1 MSRKKKIITTIL
13 FIFVIIWC
21 IGIYLLSDMDTINS
35 NGKSLSFIAI
45 FIEDTL
51 KITNEFD
58 ITSSNPSA
66 EQLMRASILLN
77 KPLRKV
83 AHASVYFVLGFMII
97 LIINMICDNKRYF
110 ISLFITICITITL
123 AILDEY
129 HQTMVAG
136 RTGAVLD
143 VIIDNVGAIVGC
155 LFYSTYY
162 IAYLLGK
169 KKTSSL
175 SISEDY
181 TEV

>member
-1 MSRKKKIITTIL
+1 MSKKKKVIIAIL
-13 FIFVIIWC
+13 FMFVILWC
-21 IGIYLLSDMDTINS
+21 VGIYLLSDMNTDNS
-35 NGKSLSFIAI
+35 NGKSLSFISI

-58 ITSSNPSA
+58 ITSSNPSP
-66 EQLMRASILLN
+66 EKLLRASILLN

-97 LIINMICDNKRYF
+97 LIINMILDNKKYF
-110 ISLFITICITITL
+110 ISLFITISITITL

-143 VIIDNVGAIVGC
+143 VVIDNIGAIVGC
-155 LFYSTYY
+155 LFYTTYY
-162 IAYLLGK
+162 IAYRLGLK
-169 KKTSSL
+169 KK
-175 SISEDY
+175 DN
-181 TEV
+181 

>member
-1 MSRKKKIITTIL
+1 MNRKKEIIIIIL
-13 FIFVIIWC
+13 FLFVIIWC
-21 IGIYLLSDMDTINS
+21 IGIYFLSDMNTTSS
-35 NGKSLSFIAI
+35 NGKSLSFISL

-97 LIINMICDNKRYF
+97 LIINLILNNKKYF
-110 ISLFITICITITL
+110 LSFILTICITITL

-136 RTGAVLD
+136 RTGAFLD
-143 VIIDNVGAIVGC
+143 VIIDNIGAIVGC
-155 LFYSTYY
+155 IFYTTYY

-169 KKTSSL
+169 KDKKN
-175 SISEDY
+175 IINREDCIN
-181 TEV
+181 V